1 MSWCMSAC
9 KHACVPATLITLYA
23 RANDIKKGAWSGNTY
38 NHSKEKGEQVIT
50 SLRMS
55 LTVLGIIVL
64 N

>member
-1 MSWCMSAC
+1 MSAC
-9 KHACVPATLITLYA
+9 KHACVPATLIALYA
-23 RANDIKKGAWSGNTY
+23 RAKFNDIKKDAWSGNTY